1 MSSKDWWTNE
11 RRQAQRE
18 RINQIKPW
26 LKSTGA
32 ITAQGK
38 AVISMNAF
46 KGKSRDET
54 VELVEAAKKRLERS
68 QRRQLKTLEMLGVDI
83 QALQNSHRGES

>member
-18 RINQIKPW
+18 RINKIKPW

-32 ITAQGK
+32 ITAEGK

-46 KGKSRDET
+46 KGKSRNET
-54 VELVEAAKKRLERS
+54 
-68 QRRQLKTLEMLGVDI
+68 LKALGEDKQPI
-83 QALQNSHRGES
+83 QNSHRGES

>member
-32 ITAQGK
+32 ITDQGK

-46 KGKSRDET
+46 KGKSRDKT
-54 VELVEAAKKRLERS
+54 IELVEAAKKRLERS
-68 QRRQLKTLEMLGVDI
+68 QRRQLKALEALGVDI
-83 QALQNSHRGES
+83 QALQNGHRGES